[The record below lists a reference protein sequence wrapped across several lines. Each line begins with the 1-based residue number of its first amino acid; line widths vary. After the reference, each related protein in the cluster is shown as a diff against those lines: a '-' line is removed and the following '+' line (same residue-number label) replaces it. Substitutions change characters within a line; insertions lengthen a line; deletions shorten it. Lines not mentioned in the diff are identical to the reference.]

1 MAYIINHKEIKDG
14 VIMKTQD
21 NVIYKIMH
29 VIGPEDSWRGCD
41 RLWVIEVRIIKGVN
55 IAYTSNENGLSRDT
69 IFVMKQHPDTLCAWI
84 HNVSENELDRFRML
98 GVIEY

>member
-69 IFVMKQHPDTLCAWI
+69 IFVMSAIDKGKYPTTEQ
-84 HNVSENELDRFRML
+84 EYRFEK
-98 GVIEY
+98 VK

>member
-29 VIGPEDSWRGCD
+29 VIGPEDSWRCCD

-69 IFVMKQHPDTLCAWI
+69 IFVMSAIDKGKYPTTEQ
-84 HNVSENELDRFRML
+84 EYRFEK
-98 GVIEY
+98 VK